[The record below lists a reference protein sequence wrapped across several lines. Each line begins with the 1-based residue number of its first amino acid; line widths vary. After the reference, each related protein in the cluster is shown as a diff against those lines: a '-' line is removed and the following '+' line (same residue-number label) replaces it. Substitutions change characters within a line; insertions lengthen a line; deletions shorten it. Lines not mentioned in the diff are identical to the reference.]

1 MSNKVRL
8 KMGLSEG
15 VLIGASLSDHKDHVS
30 SSGASI
36 QRGGFI
42 IYSPFGVF
50 RCDEKHKSHQ
60 ILYPC
65 SDVNFESGSSDS
77 KKSSR
82 NKGSSLW
89 SSPNSNNRSSSS
101 SCKST
106 SNSFV
111 NKVDDTDRDCLEYE
125 ILWDDL
131 TVGEEIGKGDLFSLY
146 IVTCLNTNTSFI
158 TAYIL
163 LTLQ

>member
-1 MSNKVRL
+1 MSNKARL

-15 VLIGASLSDHKDHVS
+15 VFFGASLSDHRDHVS
-30 SSGASI
+30 SSGARI
-36 QRGGFI
+36 QRGGF

-50 RCDEKHKSHQ
+50 RCDEKNKSHQ
-60 ILYPC
+60 INPC
-65 SDVNFESGSSDS
+65 YDVNFESGSSDS
-77 KKSSR
+77 KKSSS

-131 TVGEEIGKGDLFSLY
+131 TVGEEIGKGEFILIIHSNLFEY
-146 IVTCLNTNTSFI
+146 K
-158 TAYIL
+158 YIL
-163 LTLQ
+163 YVTVCSADMLQ